1 LQISHEN
8 FSAAVSFFQPAKH
21 PLIIQVLTEMKKHGL
36 MIDMDGVIYA
46 GEELIKGAD
55 VFVKRLLKD
64 KVPFTFLSNNSSKS
78 RADAVKKL
86 AKLGIKV
93 SETHIYTSAMAT
105 ATFLTEHYSGCT
117 VHVLGEGGLLKSL
130 KNAGIRMVDKNPDLV
145 VLGEGQEF
153 SLEKVHKAV
162 DMILAGARFIAT
174 NRDPSPRREGWNNL
188 GIAATAAMI
197 EEACGREPFVIGKPS
212 PVMMRSAAA
221 YMGLR
226 PQDVTVIG
234 DTMETDIIGGI
245 YMGFK
250 TILVLSGIA
259 DKNELIKYGYR
270 PHLVVDSVDEIGF
283 PLKWW

>member
-1 LQISHEN
+1 
-8 FSAAVSFFQPAKH
+8 
-21 PLIIQVLTEMKKHGL
+21 MKHGL

-64 KVPFTFLSNNSSKS
+64 KIPFTFLSNNSSKS
-78 RADAVKKL
+78 RADAVEKL

-93 SETHIYTSAMAT
+93 TEKHIYTSAMAT
-105 ATFLTEHYSGCT
+105 ATFLTDHYPDCSA
-117 VHVLGEGGLLKSL
+117 HLLGEGGLLKSL
-130 KNAGIRMVDKNPDLV
+130 KNAGIRMTDKKPDLV

-153 SLEKVHKAV
+153 SLDKVHKAV

-197 EEACGREPFVIGKPS
+197 EEASGREPFVIGKPS

-221 YMGLR
+221 YMGLQ
-226 PQDVTVIG
+226 PEDVTVIG

-259 DKNELIKYGYR
+259 DKEQLIKYGYR
-270 PHLVVDSVDEIGF
+270 PHLVVDSVDEIEF
-283 PLKWW
+283 PLAWWKNKGSKK